1 MYQVNLYYVNLTFS
15 MCVTFYPGHLT
26 SSGSQQLRHTPCAKG
41 REACPKLGKGLLSLM
56 HPSE

>member
-15 MCVTFYPGHLT
+15 MCVTFYTGHLT
-26 SSGSQQLRHTPCAKG
+26 SSGSQQLQHTPCAKG
-41 REACPKLGKGLLSLM
+41 REAKLGKGLLSLM